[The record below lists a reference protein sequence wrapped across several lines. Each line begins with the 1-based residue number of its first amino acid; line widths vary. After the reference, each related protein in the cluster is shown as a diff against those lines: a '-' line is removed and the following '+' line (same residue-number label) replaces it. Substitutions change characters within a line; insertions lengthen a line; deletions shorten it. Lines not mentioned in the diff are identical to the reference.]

1 MSKIDTLRSQRDFE
15 RVFTLGRKIIN
26 SGFVIYHLPSLETG
40 IKVGICVGKSLANA
54 VKRNRI
60 KRRIREVIRKMDFS
74 GDNRHIVIV
83 ARRSLLD
90 KDFDYLSRSLKQA
103 LFKARLL
110 WSIFSFIWLIYIS
123 FFQKEPLL
131 YAGSYPPARNTPSKP
146 LLSMVFLKG
155 YIWVLDEFY
164 VAILSAKA
172 DMILSLRTNFPSGG
186 SFDNLNQRDINRI
199 FR

>member
-110 WSIFSFIWLIYIS
+110 
-123 FFQKEPLL
+123 
-131 YAGSYPPARNTPSKP
+131 
-146 LLSMVFLKG
+146 
-155 YIWVLDEFY
+155 
-164 VAILSAKA
+164 
-172 DMILSLRTNFPSGG
+172 
-186 SFDNLNQRDINRI
+186 
-199 FR
+199 